1 MRKWMTKTDAVI
13 LAVILLLSG
22 AFFLW
27 RSYGAK
33 GEALSAT
40 VTVAGETV
48 LEIPL
53 STLTQE
59 KEFTLENGIVLTAT
73 PEGIRFTSS
82 DCKDQICVHAGL
94 LSKNGDVA
102 ACLPNQTVVSVQT
115 EKTADLDAVTY

>member
-22 AFFLW
+22 GFFLW
-27 RSYGAK
+27 RSYSTK

-40 VTVAGETV
+40 VTIAGETV
-48 LEIPL
+48 LEIPFSAL
-53 STLTQE
+53 KEE
-59 KEFTLENGIVLTAT
+59 KEYTLENGIVLAAS
-73 PEGIRFTSS
+73 PEGVRVTYS

-115 EKTADLDAVTY
+115 EKMADLDAMTY